1 MKLKK
6 IVSLALA
13 GVMAVSML
21 AGCNGNTTP
30 NTPTDPVEPGVAGIS
45 AEVKTL
51 VETELDKKLP
61 AYVSF
66 ADSAELN
73 SDLEYAVEY
82 AGVDSI
88 LPGYFTN
95 KVEGVDYNDTINVR
109 LREAVEATG
118 YVDGQTVT
126 VWNIGNDTILQNAEN
141 HSGYEIDDASAVILY
156 AVSSAIGEN
165 ALKQMIAEEIA
176 SNYGVQD
183 YKYSIEN
190 TNGGNYNHEYTVSVS
205 TYTKA
210 VNSTGVSGVVGGI
223 DSGWTGIHGG
233 IVGGGVSAA
242 NPSVTFVA
250 VQVVRT
256 STHQ

>member
-6 IVSLALA
+6 IASLMLA

-21 AGCNGNTTP
+21 AGCQNANVDP
-30 NTPTDPVEPGVAGIS
+30 EQPTDPIEPGTAGVS
-45 AEVKTL
+45 ADIKSL
-51 VETELDKKLP
+51 VETWKDEEIP
-61 AYVSF
+61 SYVTFS
-66 ADSAELN
+66 DSAELN

-95 KVEGVDYNDTINVR
+95 KVEGVDYDDTINYR

-118 YVDGQTVT
+118 FADGQPIT
-126 VWNIGNDTILQNAEN
+126 VWNIGKDLILQNAEN
-141 HSGYEIDDASAVILY
+141 HSGYEIDDASAVVLY

-165 ALKQMIAEEIA
+165 AMKQMVAEEIGDA
-176 SNYGVQD
+176 FYSYN
-183 YKYSIEN
+183 YSIEN

-210 VNSTGVSGVVGGI
+210 VNSTGAGIIDWPIGGGI
-223 DSGWTGIHGG
+223 
-233 IVGGGVSAA
+233 AA
-242 NPSVTFVA
+242 EDPAVTFIA

>member
-1 MKLKK
+1 M
-6 IVSLALA
+6 SSH
-13 GVMAVSML
+13 GQS
-21 AGCNGNTTP
+21 GGR
-30 NTPTDPVEPGVAGIS
+30 
-45 AEVKTL
+45 
-51 VETELDKKLP
+51 
-61 AYVSF
+61 
-66 ADSAELN
+66 
-73 SDLEYAVEY
+73 
-82 AGVDSI
+82 I

-165 ALKQMIAEEIA
+165 AMKQMVAEQIGDA
-176 SNYGVQD
+176 FYG

-205 TYTKA
+205 TYTKT
-210 VNSTGVSGVVGGI
+210 VNSS
-223 DSGWTGIHGG
+223 
-233 IVGGGVSAA
+233 IVGGGVGGTGVVGGAE
-242 NPSVTFVA
+242 NPAVTFVA

>member
-6 IVSLALA
+6 IASLALA

-30 NTPTDPVEPGVAGIS
+30 NTPTDPVEPGVAGVS

-73 SDLEYAVEY
+73 SDLQSSVEF
-82 AGVDSI
+82 AGVMDV
-88 LPGYFTN
+88 LPDYVYADQLTTVAGDIENRLYTA
-95 KVEGVDYNDTINVR
+95 VGATGVDVNEIGDSDV
-109 LREAVEATG
+109 LEA
-118 YVDGQTVT
+118 
-126 VWNIGNDTILQNAEN
+126 AEN
-141 HSGYEIDDASAVILY
+141 VNSYQIDDAVAFEVY

-223 DSGWTGIHGG
+223 HSGWTGTHGS